1 MTLRLKA
8 VLAGLSLAA
17 LVAGCANEERA
28 QQPSQAP
35 QTQQAPAPQFTWQSA
50 IGELDI
56 GQPGFHCSAVL
67 VARNLI
73 ATASHCL
80 TVAAE
85 NARPVI
91 FSPGYGGARGFPT
104 AQAVA
109 LKLGGRVSSGAI
121 RSEDVPLDWAL
132 LQISPPI
139 TTIQPLPVASLSLN
153 DMLARAASGGQ
164 VIAAGYG
171 DSDTLRAR
179 TPCPLLSQQ
188 ELGLYPDDSWLQLDC
203 VIEHGDSGGAI
214 VLVDGGRPWLIGVIA
229 GSGKNPKVPGKSMAL
244 AANARNFAPYVV
256 PVALAAP
263 APSNTV
269 ASAQ

>member
-1 MTLRLKA
+1 MTTRLKA
-8 VLAGLSLAA
+8 ALVWLALAV

-28 QQPSQAP
+28 QPPSQAP
-35 QTQQAPAPQFTWQSA
+35 QAQQAPTPQFAWQSA

-80 TVAAE
+80 TVAAK

-91 FSPGYGGARGFPT
+91 FSPGYGGARRLPT
-104 AQAVA
+104 AEAVA
-109 LKLGGRVSSGAI
+109 LKLGARVISGAI
-121 RSEDVPLDWAL
+121 RSEDVPVDWAL

-139 TTIQPLPVASLSLN
+139 AAIQPLPVASLSLN

-164 VIAAGYG
+164 IIAAGYG

-179 TPCPLLSQQ
+179 AQCPLLSQD
-188 ELGLYPDDSWLQLDC
+188 ELGLYRDDTWLQLDC

-214 VLVDGGRPWLIGVIA
+214 VLVDGGRPWLIGIIA
-229 GSGKNPKVPGKSMAL
+229 GSGKNPKVPGRSMAL

-263 APSNTV
+263 SPSNTV